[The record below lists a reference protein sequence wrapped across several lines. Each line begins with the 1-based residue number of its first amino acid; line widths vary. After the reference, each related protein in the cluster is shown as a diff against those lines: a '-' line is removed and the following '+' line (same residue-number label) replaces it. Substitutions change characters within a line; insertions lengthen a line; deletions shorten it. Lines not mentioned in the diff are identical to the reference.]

1 LAWEFSSIVNIFLH
15 NINLLTLQAAI
26 TEANSLKRVN
36 KTLVQSRDEFVYRSY
51 IGLGQYDIV
60 INEIADSSNVDF
72 RSLKL
77 LALYLQK
84 RTSHVETMIQL
95 DELQNEAAKTSK
107 GTFYYVLGV
116 MHVYGDSIK
125 DALDATDSYNSVEL

>member
-1 LAWEFSSIVNIFLH
+1 M
-15 NINLLTLQAAI
+15 
-26 TEANSLKRVN
+26 
-36 KTLVQSRDEFVYRSY
+36 VQSRDEFVYRSY

-107 GTFYYVLGV
+107 GTFYYVLAV